1 MSFYKYHVFFCTNQ
15 REPGESC
22 CEDCSASKLRAYA
35 KQRVKQLGSAIEGNV
50 RINTAGCLNR
60 CAEGPVIVIYPED
73 TWYTYVDEQ
82 DIDEII
88 EKHLMKGEVVERLR
102 LK

>member
-1 MSFYKYHVFFCTNQ
+1 MSFYKYHVFFCTNR

-22 CEDCSASKLRAYA
+22 CESASASKLRAYA
-35 KQRVKQLGSAIEGNV
+35 KQKVKDLGSSIEGNV

-88 EKHLMKGEVVERLR
+88 EKHLMNGEIVDRLR